1 MRIFSGIQPTGAI
14 HIGNYLGAIKQWL
27 ELQEKAECVFC
38 IVDLHALTAPY
49 NPKNLQSLIF
59 EKVIAYLA
67 AGINPEKSIIF
78 VQSQVKEHTEL
89 TWLLNTVTPIGD
101 LLRMTQYKEKAKK
114 FKANLNAG
122 LLNYPILMA
131 ADILLYQTDVVP
143 VGEDQRQ
150 HVELARTIAKKFNQK
165 FGEVFKIPE
174 VKLPKIG
181 AKIMSLTQPIKKMSK
196 SDSAES
202 YIGLFDE
209 PDIIK
214 EKIMKATTDTGKI
227 IKYDPEKKPG
237 ISNLLT
243 IYSLFTQARQ
253 SRAKGEDETL
263 VSSLSGKTITELEK
277 KFKGKGYAEFKKS
290 LAELLI
296 NFLEHFRRK
305 RKELL
310 QREVYVKEILAKG
323 QKRAEILA
331 QSTMQEVRKKMGLA

>member
-1 MRIFSGIQPTGAI
+1 MRVFSGIQPTGVI
-14 HIGNYLGAIKQWL
+14 HIGNYLGAIKQWI

-49 NPKNLQSLIF
+49 NPRNLQSLIF

-78 VQSQVKEHTEL
+78 VQSQVKDHTEL
-89 TWLLNTVTPIGD
+89 TWLLNTVSPIGD

-114 FKANLNAG
+114 FKENLNAG

-143 VGEDQRQ
+143 VGEDQKQ
-150 HVELARTIAKKFNQK
+150 HVELTRTIARKFNQR

-174 VKLPKIG
+174 VKLPKMG
-181 AKIMSLTQPIKKMSK
+181 AKIMSLTEPAKKMSK
-196 SDSAES
+196 SDPQES

-209 PDIIK
+209 PEVIK
-214 EKIMKATTDTGKI
+214 EKIMKATTDTGKVI
-227 IKYDPEKKPG
+227 RYDPEKKAG

-243 IYSLFTQARQ
+243 IYSLFSNKSIR
-253 SRAKGEDETL
+253 D
-263 VSSLSGKTITELEK
+263 IEK
-277 KFKGKGYAEFKKS
+277 KFKGKGYADFKKS

-296 NFLEHFRRK
+296 NYLEPFRRK

-310 QREVYVKEILAKG
+310 QREVYVKEILEQG
-323 QKRAEILA
+323 RKRAQLLA
-331 QSTMQEVRKKMGLA
+331 QSTMTEAKKKMGLI